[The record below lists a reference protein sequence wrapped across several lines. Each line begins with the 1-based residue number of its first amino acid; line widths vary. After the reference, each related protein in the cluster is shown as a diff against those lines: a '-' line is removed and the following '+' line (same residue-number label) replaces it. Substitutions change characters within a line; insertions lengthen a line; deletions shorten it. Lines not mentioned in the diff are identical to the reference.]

1 MVEEAPETKTYTVWF
16 YEVWGNDEEGY
27 SVNDR
32 SEAGTIELPTNH
44 TEKEFIEAIGEYFDM
59 EKCMISNDC
68 DPEFSYQIVLQD
80 DEFYPVGEV
89 VPE

>member
-1 MVEEAPETKTYTVWF
+1 MTEDVKTKTYEIWF
-16 YEVWGNDEEGY
+16 YDVWGNDEDGY

-32 SEAGTIELPTNH
+32 SNAGTIELPENH
-44 TEKEFIEAIGEYFDM
+44 TEKEFLEAIGEYFDM

-68 DPEFSYQIVLQD
+68 DPEFSYQIVLKE

-89 VPE
+89 VTE